1 MRPIDLLQEQ
11 LDQSLNIVFF
21 GGAGVSTE
29 SGIPDFRSAEGIFVQ
44 ETGSAYS
51 PEEIIS
57 HDFFKGHPKVFFDFY
72 FDKLIY
78 PDAKPNSVHRFLA
91 DLEAAGKQVTIV
103 TQNIDGLHQDAGSS
117 EVYELHGTVRENY
130 CLECNRKYSLEEL
143 ERDADGIPRCSFD
156 NGIVRPNI
164 VLYQEGLDQNTIE
177 ASIKAIE
184 SCDMLI
190 IGGTSLVVYP
200 AAGLVHY
207 FNGEHL
213 VVINKTIIQARQAGA
228 LTFEDSLSAVFDQ
241 LEIRQ

>member
-57 HDFFKGHPKVFFDFY
+57 HDFFMRYPKVFFDFY

-78 PDAKPNSVHRFLA
+78 PEAKPNSVHRFLA
-91 DLEAAGKQVTIV
+91 DLEAAGKHVTIV

-130 CLECNRKYSLEEL
+130 CLECNRTYSLEEL
-143 ERDADGIPRCSFD
+143 ERGEDGIPRCSYD
-156 NGIVRPNI
+156 HGIVRPNI
-164 VLYQEGLDQNTIE
+164 VLYQEGLDQSVLE

-184 SCDMLI
+184 ASDMLI

-200 AAGLVHY
+200 AAGLVNY
-207 FNGEHL
+207 FNGDHL

-228 LTFEDSLSAVFDQ
+228 LTFEDSLSEVFDQ
-241 LEIRQ
+241 LEIR